1 MSILFEPK
9 YKSIPLID
17 DFIIPP
23 FSYLDTK
30 MKYWK
35 DRRSMWNK
43 YVGDSTETRDG
54 DFGRVYNFQ
63 KQSLQK
69 RTSTFDPVL
78 VELMY
83 KWFCP
88 KDNIKIL
95 DPFGGEQTKG
105 IVAGCLG
112 YEYYGVE
119 LRQEQ
124 VDLNRKLA
132 EKYQSVHYM
141 CGDSTDLDSIIH
153 DKDFTFCFTRPPYY
167 NLEVYSEDNSDIS
180 AKQSYEDFML
190 DLTRIFTNCYRLLQ
204 NDTFTVVKIG
214 ELRKD
219 SGEYYGLVP
228 EFINRMCQI
237 GYQYYNEIILLN
249 DIGSAQLRAAGNM
262 KSRKIVKLHQNV
274 LVFYKGNIKNIKD
287 KFEEL
292 RA

>member
-1 MSILFEPK
+1 MAILFETN

-30 MKYWK
+30 QKYWK
-35 DRRSMWNK
+35 DRRTMWNK
-43 YVGDSTETRDG
+43 YVQDSTETRDG
-54 DFGRVYNFQ
+54 EFGRAFNFQ

-88 KDNIKIL
+88 KDSIKIL

-105 IVAGCLG
+105 IVAGLLG
-112 YEYYGVE
+112 YEYHGVE

-124 VDLNRKLA
+124 VDLNKALT
-132 EKYQSVHYM
+132 EKYNVSYY
-141 CGDSTDLDSIIH
+141 CGNSENIDEIIS
-153 DKDFTFCFTRPPYY
+153 DRDFTFMFTSPPYY
-167 NLEVYSEDNSDIS
+167 NLETYSDNDSDIS
-180 AKQSYEDFML
+180 TKQSYEDFIEGL
-190 DLTRIFTNCYRLLQ
+190 ITIFNKTYGMMKD
-204 NDTFTVVKIG
+204 DTFAVIKVG
-214 ELRKD
+214 EVRKN
-219 SGEYYGLVP
+219 SGEYYGFVSDS
-228 EFINRMCQI
+228 IDIMCNC
-237 GYQYYNEIILLN
+237 GWKYYNEIILLN

-274 LVFYKGNIKNIKD
+274 LVFYKGDMKNIKD
-287 KFEEL
+287 KFKEL